1 MNARFPNVVCVDTR
15 LAVSAAVAS
24 KSVVESWHVAG
35 EVTGGLDMKL
45 KHAEITST
53 VALRMK
59 EVTQVLFS

>member
-1 MNARFPNVVCVDTR
+1 M
-15 LAVSAAVAS
+15 AVSAAVAS

-59 EVTQVLFS
+59 EVTQVFFS